1 MESKV
6 VEVEKEV
13 VVKVKESKV
22 QMTLT
27 IEEFRILRGI
37 LGGGDSDKLLQDL
50 KYSEVEH
57 VFGLK
62 PVQASDILDLAEE
75 FINQWPEIQKRLT
88 K

>member
-1 MESKV
+1 MQSKV

-13 VVKVKESKV
+13 VVKVKETRV
-22 QMTLT
+22 QMDLT

-37 LGGGDSDKLLQDL
+37 LGGGDSDKLLHGL
-50 KYSEVEH
+50 KCSEVVQ

-75 FINQWPEIQKRLT
+75 FINQWPEIQKSLT